1 MPNFEAPLTE
11 VICSSAAPEQ
21 REYVIRDARQRCLSL
36 RVRPSGTK
44 TWIVRNRS
52 TDGQTRVSIGQYP
65 EINLKAARTAAS
77 AVLSGRFTPVPAS
90 LRFAEFCAE
99 HEARHAVGLKPSG
112 LRSYRSY
119 VRNQLIPAFGLL
131 PLGRITRADV
141 IRWFERYS
149 ATSPGGANR
158 ALGILGQML
167 ASAQHWNRMPSDWAN
182 PVSGVRYNR
191 RRTRG
196 TFLSKPQMARLGT
209 ALTFRSKSEC
219 LATQVLAALA
229 LTGCRAGEMLNLT
242 WGEVLPDRLRLR
254 DSKTGAR
261 DVPLGTTARRFF
273 AAHRKARLSASNT
286 ALVFPFPGL
295 DGYERIRTVWKAVR
309 RDAQLPTALRIHDL
323 RHSFASHAIMSGE
336 TLFTV
341 SRLLGHR
348 RVQTTARYAHLADDT
363 MLKSA
368 EHIGSLIMA
377 QATRSRRRR
386 EPSQSEKG
394 EVA

>member
-1 MPNFEAPLTE
+1 MPNFEASLTE
-11 VICSSAAPEQ
+11 AICASANPER
-21 REYVIRDARQRCLSL
+21 REYAIRDTRQRNLSL
-36 RVRPSGTK
+36 RVRPGGKK
-44 TWIVRNRS
+44 TWIVRQRS
-52 TDGQTRVSIGQYP
+52 TDGSARVSIGQFP
-65 EINLKAARTAAS
+65 ETPLKAARMAA
-77 AVLSGRFTPVPAS
+77 AVLTGTFKPIPAS
-90 LRFAEFCAE
+90 VRFAEFCAE

-119 VRNQLIPAFGLL
+119 VRTQLIPAFGLM
-131 PLGRITRADV
+131 PLSRIGRVDV
-141 IRWFERYS
+141 VRWFERYS

-167 ASAQHWNRMPSDWAN
+167 ACAQQWNRVPADWAN

-196 TFLSKPQMARLGT
+196 TFLSKAQMARLGT
-209 ALTFRSKSEC
+209 ALAFRSKSGC
-219 LATQVLAALA
+219 GAALALAALA
-229 LTGCRAGEMLNLT
+229 LTGCRTSEVLNLA

-261 DVPLGTTARRFF
+261 DVPLGVTARRFF
-273 AAHRKARLSASNT
+273 AAHRRASAST
-286 ALVFPFPGL
+286 SSSALVFPFPHH
-295 DGYERIRTVWKAVR
+295 DGYERVRTVWKTVR
-309 RDAQLPTALRIHDL
+309 RAAELPTTLRIHDL

-363 MLKSA
+363 MLESA
-368 EHIGSLIMA
+368 ERIGSLIME
-377 QATRSRRRR
+377 QANRSRRSR
-386 EPSQSEKG
+386 PSSAISE
-394 EVA
+394 